1 MFFYA
6 YFYSMRR
13 VRLHSKKKMNALT
26 IILLLILLFIISLL
40 LVFNYIG
47 KSLSNKVEE
56 YSMVE
61 AKKIISNLINKS
73 IEDDVVDNLRNDLF
87 VKNNNT
93 IDFDSYKI
101 NRLILLINK
110 KLKDNLNKLE
120 KGELEIDGIT
130 LLKDMSKIKKG
141 VIYEVPSGVIF
152 NNALLSNIG
161 PKIPVKL
168 HMLGD
173 ANVQI
178 DTRIKDYGINNAIIE
193 LYVKVNVSEQMILP
207 FSTRKV
213 EVEEFFPIAIKLIE
227 GSIPDYYSG
236 SIPIHA
242 NDSSKTKK

>member
-13 VRLHSKKKMNALT
+13 VRLHSKKKMNVLT

-152 NNALLSNIG
+152 NNALLSNLG

-173 ANVQI
+173 ATFQFDSKI
-178 DTRIKDYGINNAIIE
+178 TDYGINNAIIE
-193 LYVKVNVSEQMILP
+193 LFIKISVSEQMILP
-207 FSTRKV
+207 FSTKKV
-213 EVEEFFPIAIKLIE
+213 VVEEKIPIAIKLIE
-227 GSIPDYYSG
+227 GNIPEYYSTG
-236 SIPIHA
+236 TPIYK
-242 NDSSKTKK
+242 NVSSK